1 MIKFFTRDVLF
12 DQKGKFAVM
21 GPIYFKLKHCIFL
34 NEFDSLKMTK
44 VLFITKNTFQDTS
57 VLCRRYF
64 LMFVPVLCSNQ
75 HVLHTN

>member
-44 VLFITKNTFQDTS
+44 VLFITKNTFQDTGHS
-57 VLCRRYF
+57 PGF
-64 LMFVPVLCSNQ
+64 T
-75 HVLHTN
+75 HVIVHKKH